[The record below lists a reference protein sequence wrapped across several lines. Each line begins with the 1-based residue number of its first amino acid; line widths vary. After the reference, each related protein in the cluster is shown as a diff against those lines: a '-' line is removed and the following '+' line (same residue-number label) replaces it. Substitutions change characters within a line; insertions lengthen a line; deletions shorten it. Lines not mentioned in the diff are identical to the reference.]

1 LIYSRKR
8 KGKLNL
14 HHDLLLEE
22 NKVRDRQGLP
32 KRIDKLYRFRR
43 GLKPQPFPDSPLER
57 QTLPLGGSPTASRGP
72 GIVYP
77 AGGTKALNLSQGLT
91 GKTGNWRG

>member
-43 GLKPQPFPDSPLER
+43 GLKPQPLPDCPLER
-57 QTLPLGGSPTASRGP
+57 QTLPLGGSPTTSRGP